1 MDTDFV
7 VNLILSILGS
17 SDILALLNTYVFE
30 PKRDRQKYIFD
41 EKKHVYEAIII
52 FGQMVLYPEEARYSV
67 GVARYSIID
76 FSKDE
81 IIERGITELKMSIP
95 KLTLISKNKDIM
107 ELTNKFIGFQDEAT
121 FDKLINILQKD
132 LYK

>member
-1 MDTDFV
+1 MDTNFV

-17 SDILALLNTYVFE
+17 SAILALLNTYVFE

-41 EKKHVYEAIII
+41 EKKHVYEAIIM

>member
-1 MDTDFV
+1 MDTNFV

-17 SDILALLNTYVFE
+17 SAILALLNTYVFE

>member
-17 SDILALLNTYVFE
+17 SAILALLNTYVFE

-81 IIERGITELKMSIP
+81 IVERGITELKMSIP

>member
-1 MDTDFV
+1 MDNGFV

-17 SDILALLNTYVFE
+17 SAILALLNTYVFE

-52 FGQMVLYPEEARYSV
+52 FGQMVLYPEAARYSV
-67 GVARYSIID
+67 GVARYSIIS
-76 FSKDE
+76 FSEDE

-95 KLTLISKNKDIM
+95 KLTLISKNKDIV
-107 ELTNKFIGFQDEAT
+107 EVTNKFIESQDEAI
-121 FDKLINILQKD
+121 FDKLISILQKD

>member
-1 MDTDFV
+1 MDTNFV

-17 SDILALLNTYVFE
+17 SAILALLNTYVFE

-41 EKKHVYEAIII
+41 EKKHVYEAIIM

-81 IIERGITELKMSIP
+81 IVERGITELKMSIP

>member
-7 VNLILSILGS
+7 ANLILSILGS
-17 SDILALLNTYVFE
+17 SAILALLNTYVFE

>member
-1 MDTDFV
+1 M
-7 VNLILSILGS
+7 
-17 SDILALLNTYVFE
+17 
-30 PKRDRQKYIFD
+30 K
-41 EKKHVYEAIII
+41 KKHVYEAIII

>member
-1 MDTDFV
+1 MGTDFV

-17 SDILALLNTYVFE
+17 SAILALLNTYVFE

>member
-1 MDTDFV
+1 MGTDFV
-7 VNLILSILGS
+7 VTLILSILS
-17 SDILALLNTYVFE
+17 SSAISALLNTYVFE

-41 EKKHVYEAIII
+41 EKKHVYEAIIM

-81 IIERGITELKMSIP
+81 IIERGIT
-95 KLTLISKNKDIM
+95 
-107 ELTNKFIGFQDEAT
+107 
-121 FDKLINILQKD
+121 
-132 LYK
+132 

>member
-17 SDILALLNTYVFE
+17 SAILALLNTYVFE

-41 EKKHVYEAIII
+41 EKKHVYEAIIM

-81 IIERGITELKMSIP
+81 IVERGITELKMSIP

>member
-17 SDILALLNTYVFE
+17 SAILALLNTYVFE

-41 EKKHVYEAIII
+41 EKKHVYEAIIM
-52 FGQMVLYPEEARYSV
+52 FGQMVLYPEEAKYSV

>member
-1 MDTDFV
+1 
-7 VNLILSILGS
+7 
-17 SDILALLNTYVFE
+17 
-30 PKRDRQKYIFD
+30 
-41 EKKHVYEAIII
+41 
-52 FGQMVLYPEEARYSV
+52 
-67 GVARYSIID
+67 
-76 FSKDE
+76 
-81 IIERGITELKMSIP
+81 MSIP

>member
-17 SDILALLNTYVFE
+17 SAILALLNTYVFE

-95 KLTLISKNKDIM
+95 KLTLISKNKDLM

>member
-1 MDTDFV
+1 MGTNFV
-7 VNLILSILGS
+7 VTLILSVLS
-17 SDILALLNTYVFE
+17 SSAISALLNTYVFE

>member
-17 SDILALLNTYVFE
+17 SAILALLNTYVFE

-67 GVARYSIID
+67 EVARYSIID

>member
-1 MDTDFV
+1 MDTNFV
-7 VNLILSILGS
+7 VNLILSIIGS
-17 SDILALLNTYVFE
+17 SAILALLNTYVFE

-81 IIERGITELKMSIP
+81 IVERGITELKMSIP

>member
-1 MDTDFV
+1 MDTNFV

-17 SDILALLNTYVFE
+17 SAILALLNTYVFE

-81 IIERGITELKMSIP
+81 IVERGITELKMSIP